1 LRTDIA
7 MIETQKITLK
17 ESLKMESSEFEA
29 MIILKHLA
37 AHEGVKVSEEDLEIV
52 VRWAKTTFTDAI
64 LLGMLLEGDV
74 VIGVDNREVE
84 FKLALTV

>member
-1 LRTDIA
+1 
-7 MIETQKITLK
+7 
-17 ESLKMESSEFEA
+17 
-29 MIILKHLA
+29 
-37 AHEGVKVSEEDLEIV
+37 VSEEDLEIV